1 MIVSMYYELFR
12 LLHFA
17 AIFAFA
23 GALVIEN
30 MAIKPQITGED
41 ARNLAKVDSIVGI
54 SAAFVLAFG
63 LTLWL
68 WVGKPAEFYS
78 SNPIFHAK
86 IGLYF
91 LMAVFAIAPTLFF
104 IKHRKSEADVIEVP
118 SFLRLMLRF
127 QLVLLVVIPV
137 LALLMARGIGIGIS
151 A

>member
-1 MIVSMYYELFR
+1 MIINMYYELIR

-23 GALVIEN
+23 GALVVEN

-41 ARNLAKVDSIVGI
+41 ARNLAKVDAVCGS
-54 SAAFVLAFG
+54 SAILVLAFG

-68 WVGKPAEFYS
+68 WVGKPSEFYS

-86 IGLYF
+86 IGLF
-91 LMAVFAIAPTLFF
+91 ALMALCAVVPTVFFN
-104 IKHRKSEADVIEVP
+104 KHRKSEEEVIEVP
-118 SFLRLMLRF
+118 QLLRLLLKF
-127 QLVLLVVIPV
+127 QLVLLVIIPV
-137 LALLMARGIGIGIS
+137 LALLMARGIGIS